1 MPWKVDLW
9 MKTLLYK
16 QLRLVCHPMTLVFC
30 LFGGMILIPNYPY
43 SVTFFY
49 VTLGLFFTFLNMR
62 EQKDVYYSALLPI
75 RKRDTVRAAVVFTVL
90 VEVLSVVITGL
101 FCLLSAKFQPG
112 KDNAVGMDGNLM
124 LLGVGFLLYGV
135 FNLVFFISL
144 YRSGYKVGAAY
155 LKANLAM
162 WPLMLAAEASVHV
175 PGLAWLNRV
184 DAQANLRQLPILLAG
199 MALFAVLTLL
209 AYRRAAQLYERVD
222 L

>member
-1 MPWKVDLW
+1 

-101 FCLLSAKFQPG
+101 SCLLSAKLQPG

-175 PGLAWLNRV
+175 PGLVWLNRL

>member
-1 MPWKVDLW
+1 M
-9 MKTLLYK
+9 
-16 QLRLVCHPMTLVFC
+16 
-30 LFGGMILIPNYPY
+30 
-43 SVTFFY
+43 TFFY

-101 FCLLSAKFQPG
+101 FCLLSAKLQPG
-112 KDNAVGMDGNLM
+112 KDNAGGMDGNLM
-124 LLGVGFLLYGV
+124 LLGVGFLLYGG